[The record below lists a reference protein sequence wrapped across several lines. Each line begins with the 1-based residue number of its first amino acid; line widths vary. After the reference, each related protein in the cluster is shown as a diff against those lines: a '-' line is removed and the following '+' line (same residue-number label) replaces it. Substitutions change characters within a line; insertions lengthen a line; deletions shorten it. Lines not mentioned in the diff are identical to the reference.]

1 MPAYVLVSAK
11 GSPGVTTAAA
21 ALAAVATTNGRPLL
35 AELDPS
41 GGSVQVLTGS
51 PAGVGL
57 MEAAGQLRR
66 EASPSAIDENVTVL
80 PAGVPTLLAPAAGA
94 VAESVIDSV
103 GGRWVPTLR
112 SSALDVFVDAGRW
125 EPSQRTALRV
135 VGADLLVVVCRPTV
149 AGVEHTRHL
158 LDRLREIA
166 RRPAAAVVV
175 GDRPYPPEQVAGYLD
190 VPLAGYIA
198 WDARGAT
205 SLWAHG
211 VTRVW
216 LRSQLARSA
225 VLTLAGLAAQVP
237 NTTAAG
243 SVPRPAPRTNGPTAG
258 AAPAAPSAP
267 APPPAAPPPAVPA
280 PDPASPPP
288 APAPVSAPAPPPPAA
303 PAQPS
308 PPPPP
313 PPGPPPERPPFTG
326 DAPPPLAPPAPPA
339 PGPPP
344 GHLPPPG
351 PPGPPTPSSDVAPVP
366 PPPLAPPAPP
376 ATQPPPPPPPS
387 AQPDLPE
394 VAP

>member
-11 GSPGVTTAAA
+11 GSPGVTTTAA
-21 ALAAVATTNGRPLL
+21 ALAAVATTGGRPLL

-41 GGSVQVLTGS
+41 GGSVQVLAGS

-66 EASPSAIDENVTVL
+66 DASPSAIDDNLTVL
-80 PAGVPTLLAPAAGA
+80 PAGVPTLLAPSAGA
-94 VAESVIDSV
+94 VAESVIDS
-103 GGRWVPTLR
+103 GAGRWVPTLR
-112 SSALDVFVDAGRW
+112 ACALDVFVDAGRW

-175 GDRPYPPEQVAGYLD
+175 GDRPYPPEQVAGFLD
-190 VPLAGYIA
+190 VPLAGQIA

-225 VLTLAGLAAQVP
+225 VATLAGLVAQVP

-243 SVPRPAPRTNGPTAG
+243 TVQAPSRPAG
-258 AAPAAPSAP
+258 PAAPSAP
-267 APPPAAPPPAVPA
+267 PPR
-280 PDPASPPP
+280 
-288 APAPVSAPAPPPPAA
+288 
-303 PAQPS
+303 PS
-308 PPPPP
+308 
-313 PPGPPPERPPFTG
+313 G
-326 DAPPPLAPPAPPA
+326 
-339 PGPPP
+339 
-344 GHLPPPG
+344 
-351 PPGPPTPSSDVAPVP
+351 
-366 PPPLAPPAPP
+366 
-376 ATQPPPPPPPS
+376 PPPPPPPS
-387 AQPDLPE
+387 APPPPPPSAPPPTVAPLPPPPPPVGPAPMAPPPPPPGAHPNLPE

>member
-1 MPAYVLVSAK
+1 MPAYVLVSSK

-21 ALAAVATTNGRPLL
+21 ALAAVATTSGRPLL

-41 GGSVQVLTGS
+41 GGSVQVLTGN

-80 PAGVPTLLAPAAGA
+80 PAGVPTLLAPAAGS

-112 SSALDVFVDAGRW
+112 TCALDVFVDAGRW

-166 RRPAAAVVV
+166 RRPAAALVV
-175 GDRPYPPEQVAGYLD
+175 GDRPYPPEQVAGFLD
-190 VPLAGYIA
+190 VPLAGHVA
-198 WDARGAT
+198 WDPRGAT

-216 LRSQLARSA
+216 LRSHLARTA
-225 VLTLAGLAAQVP
+225 VLALAGLAAQVP

-243 SVPRPAPRTNGPTAG
+243 STAAVAAQRLAQRPDVGSPPS
-258 AAPAAPSAP
+258 APSAE
-267 APPPAAPPPAVPA
+267 
-280 PDPASPPP
+280 
-288 APAPVSAPAPPPPAA
+288 APAESAPAPAPPPPAA
-303 PAQPS
+303 PVPAARPPL
-308 PPPPP
+308 PPPPS
-313 PPGPPPERPPFTG
+313 GPPPERPPFTG
-326 DAPPPLAPPAPPA
+326 EAPPPPPGALPPPPSGPPMP

-344 GHLPPPG
+344 A
-351 PPGPPTPSSDVAPVP
+351 S
-366 PPPLAPPAPP
+366 
-376 ATQPPPPPPPS
+376 PPPPPPPLQPPAHLPPPPPPSS
-387 AQPDLPE
+387 AQANLPE

>member
-21 ALAAVATTNGRPLL
+21 ALAAVATTEGRALL

-41 GGSVQVLTGS
+41 GGSVQVLAGS
-51 PAGVGL
+51 TAGVGL

-66 EASPSAIDENVTVL
+66 DADPGAIDGNTTLL
-80 PAGVPTLLAPAAGA
+80 PSGVPTLLAPSAGS

-112 SSALDVFVDAGRW
+112 SAALDVFVDAGRW

-166 RRPAAAVVV
+166 RRPVAAVVV
-175 GDRPYPPEQVAGYLD
+175 GDRPYPPEQVAGFLD
-190 VPLAGYIA
+190 VPLAGHIA

-216 LRSQLARSA
+216 LRTQLARSA
-225 VLTLAGLAAQVP
+225 QATLAGLAAQVP

-243 SVPRPAPRTNGPTAG
+243 ASPARS
-258 AAPAAPSAP
+258 AAPAPGSNGSARPTPPTP
-267 APPPAAPPPAVPA
+267 APPTPPPA
-280 PDPASPPP
+280 STL
-288 APAPVSAPAPPPPAA
+288 PPPP
-303 PAQPS
+303 PGPPPGGPPS
-308 PPPPP
+308 GGPPPPPPGPPPSSYPPPPPP
-313 PPGPPPERPPFTG
+313 PPGPPPG
-326 DAPPPLAPPAPPA
+326 
-339 PGPPP
+339 GS
-344 GHLPPPG
+344 
-351 PPGPPTPSSDVAPVP
+351 PSH
-366 PPPLAPPAPP
+366 
-376 ATQPPPPPPPS
+376 
-387 AQPDLPE
+387 PE

>member
-11 GSPGVTTAAA
+11 GSPGVTTTAA
-21 ALAAVATTNGRPLL
+21 ALAAVATTGGRPLL

-41 GGSVQVLTGS
+41 GGSVQVLAGS

-66 EASPSAIDENVTVL
+66 EASPSAIDDNLTVL

-112 SSALDVFVDAGRW
+112 SCALDVFVDAGRW

-175 GDRPYPPEQVAGYLD
+175 GDRPYPPEQVAGFLD
-190 VPLAGYIA
+190 VPLAGQIA

-225 VLTLAGLAAQVP
+225 VATLAGLVAQVP

-243 SVPRPAPRTNGPTAG
+243 TVQ
-258 AAPAAPSAP
+258 APSRP
-267 APPPAAPPPAVPA
+267 SGPPVPPARPVPQ
-280 PDPASPPP
+280 SPPP
-288 APAPVSAPAPPPPAA
+288 PPS
-303 PAQPS
+303 S

-313 PPGPPPERPPFTG
+313 PPG
-326 DAPPPLAPPAPPA
+326 APPPTMAP
-339 PGPPP
+339 
-344 GHLPPPG
+344 L
-351 PPGPPTPSSDVAPVP
+351 
-366 PPPLAPPAPP
+366 
-376 ATQPPPPPPPS
+376 PPPPPPVGPPPMAPPPPPS
-387 AQPDLPE
+387 PNAHPNLPE